1 MEYKNM
7 VNVVANSNRTQ
18 FERADVLIKEMSK
31 LTMDL
36 LDYRYTAEHY
46 KGEGTV
52 VDDRKNQIKNSLVL
66 VMTDIDIYMEQMGM
80 TEEVKG
86 KAAKRLDK
94 LVKKLEI

>member
-1 MEYKNM
+1 MKYENM
-7 VNVVANSNRTQ
+7 VKIMANSNRTQ

-66 VMTDIDIYMEQMGM
+66 VMTDIDIYIEQMGM
-80 TEEVKG
+80 TEEVKD
-86 KAAKRLDK
+86 KANKRLGK
-94 LVKKLEI
+94 LVNKID